1 MKSFNHFISIIVLIL
16 LSAFVTYSQ
25 DTIEVVDRITDVDI
39 DKNLIEGVETD
50 NLGLKVSAAYYLGE
64 RKSSRGV
71 IPLMHVL
78 HNDESPGAR
87 IIAALS
93 LFKIGDER
101 GIFAIKRAIEF
112 DKNERVRN
120 MCAIFYQMY
129 LSEKSEKKE

>member
-1 MKSFNHFISIIVLIL
+1 MKPFNQFISIIILII

-25 DTIEVVDRITDVDI
+25 DTIEVVNRITDVDI
-39 DKNLIEGVETD
+39 DQNLIVGVKTD
-50 NLGLKVSAAYYLGE
+50 NLGLKVSASYYLGE
-64 RKSSRGV
+64 RKSSSGV

-78 HNDESPGAR
+78 HNDEAPEAR

-101 GIFAIKRAIEF
+101 GIFAVKRAIEF
-112 DKNERVRN
+112 DKNEQVRN